1 MKVERHEVSPSDP
14 SEGASD
20 DLPEDLPAL
29 MSSYLAGDESAFNE
43 LYGRLAR
50 SVRGYLRTLV
60 PPGVDVEDSVQNTF
74 LQLHRSRQSYLSGEP
89 VRPWLFAIARHV
101 GLMAQRS
108 QLRLASHE
116 VHPTD
121 ELLDDPAL
129 ARLAG
134 TLDRIALARALCEI
148 SAKGRE
154 ILWLRHAEGLS
165 IREASI
171 VLGISETAAK
181 VRVHRAIGA
190 LRERLVEDGIR

>member
-1 MKVERHEVSPSDP
+1 MKVERRKTPRSDLTDGVP
-14 SEGASD
+14 D
-20 DLPEDLPAL
+20 DLPDDLPAL
-29 MSSYLAGDESAFNE
+29 MSRYLAGDEPAFNE
-43 LYGRLAR
+43 LYGRMAR
-50 SVRGYLRTLV
+50 SVRGYLRALV
-60 PPGVDVEDSVQNTF
+60 PPGADVEDSVQNTF
-74 LQLHRSRQSYLSGEP
+74 LQLHRSRQSYLPGEP

-108 QLRLASHE
+108 HHRLSSHE
-116 VHPTD
+116 IHPTE

-165 IREASI
+165 LREASI

-181 VRVHRAIGA
+181 VRVHRAITA
-190 LRERLVEDGIR
+190 LRERLAEGGNR